1 LNDGSYLKIGV
12 INNWGFRMAKL
23 KPQLI
28 ITGSNKKKNG
38 FASGIGHFLILV
50 VVFVLG
56 VYVGMRID
64 DTDLDGEQ
72 FGGVSENRAPVSQK
86 NIVESGNVEVEIDPG
101 IVPESVTES
110 TASIIEDK
118 IDSTDLRTSTKNENN
133 DLDSS
138 SSITKD
144 EDAPSSNL
152 NNKFGIVEE
161 GLVDSTLEPED
172 SYRLQ
177 VAAFGNLDDANELV
191 AELKQ
196 KGYDAYIVTS
206 PNSRGEVW
214 NLIKIGNFKT
224 AQEAWGFSTIYQ
236 SKEAGEVFV
245 ESLNKGRVYKE
256 SLEESNNQQ

>member
-1 LNDGSYLKIGV
+1 
-12 INNWGFRMAKL
+12 MAKL

-28 ITGSNKKKNG
+28 LTGSNKKKSG

-56 VYVGMRID
+56 VYVGMRMD
-64 DTDLDGEQ
+64 NTDFGGEQ
-72 FGGVSENRAPVSQK
+72 YGGVSEDRVPVSKK
-86 NIVESGNVEVEIDPG
+86 NIVESDNVEVVVDPET
-101 IVPESVTES
+101 VTESVTES
-110 TASIIEDK
+110 TTNIIEDK
-118 IDSTDLRTSTKNENN
+118 RDSRDLRTSTENENN

-138 SSITKD
+138 SSMTND
-144 EDAPSSNL
+144 EDATSTNL
-152 NNKFGIVEE
+152 NNKFGIAEE
-161 GLVDSTLEPED
+161 GLVDSTSELED

-177 VAAFGNLDDANELV
+177 VAAFGNLDNANELV

-206 PNSRGEVW
+206 SNSRGELW

-224 AQEAWGFSTIYQ
+224 AQEAWDFSTIYQ

-245 ESLNKGRVYKE
+245 ESLNRGRVYNE
-256 SLEESNNQQ
+256 SLEESNKQE